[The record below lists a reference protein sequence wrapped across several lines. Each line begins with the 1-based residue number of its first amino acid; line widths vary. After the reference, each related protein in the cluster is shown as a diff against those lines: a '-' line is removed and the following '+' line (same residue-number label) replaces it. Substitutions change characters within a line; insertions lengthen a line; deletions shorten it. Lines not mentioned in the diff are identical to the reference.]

1 MVVESVHILP
11 ISIALQFTAAFLAL
25 RLVRTASGGVA
36 WAFIAFALFLM
47 GIRRSISFDKMLDNG
62 VHGAASNA
70 ELVALLISTVLVVGV
85 FMIKPLFTA
94 TQRTQQKLED

>member
-47 GIRRSISFDKMLDNG
+47 GIRRSISFDKMLDKG
-62 VHGAASNA
+62 
-70 ELVALLISTVLVVGV
+70 STVRQAMLN
-85 FMIKPLFTA
+85 LS
-94 TQRTQQKLED
+94 LS